1 MKITRIY
8 TDGDGETHFD
18 EIDEPDVEFRS
29 GGAYTRQI
37 DTYGVAFRATEAM
50 GGEPA
55 WGDWHTAPQRQYI
68 LFLHGETEIEVS
80 DGEKRLFKSGDVF
93 LVEDTT
99 GKGHRNLRL
108 HEGPELWA
116 QVRAN

>member
-37 DTYGVAFRATEAM
+37 DTYGVAFRATIAA
-50 GGEPA
+50 PA
-55 WGDWHTAPQRQYI
+55 WRLNPGRVLAAVKAEHKACRTPKRPYTARRFDKI
-68 LFLHGETEIEVS
+68 WEHSV
-80 DGEKRLFKSGDVF
+80 
-93 LVEDTT
+93 
-99 GKGHRNLRL
+99 
-108 HEGPELWA
+108 
-116 QVRAN
+116 